1 MAQFDDFRKALEDV
15 GVSAEKIKKVMEELD
30 DTAEKSVDTLQEE
43 LALLEDKLA
52 NAKALVQQQELQRDI
67 QEKLLE
73 IEVSQ
78 GRATQEQLDA
88 LRQINATTEQVADKF
103 DNIFDALTGVNSKLQ
118 DSIFAEMMKPGGMQG
133 LIDSFQRTFTA
144 TNILASGL
152 SKVVEMSVALSLAT
166 DNVLVEF
173 NRATGASSLYNNEI
187 MALEQNM
194 YQHGVGIDN
203 AASAYASLVTNVTSF
218 NNMSAST
225 RQDIAETTALLDKFG
240 VSADSTAQNIQ
251 LMTSVMG
258 LSGEEAAAT
267 SRQMFTLAQSLG
279 MPPAEMA
286 AAFQSAAPHMAKFGS
301 MGTEVFMDVA
311 AAAREANMSIDQ
323 LLRITEQFDTFEG
336 AAQAVGK
343 LNAILGGPFLNSLEM
358 VTATNPVDRMR
369 NLSDAITEAG
379 LSFDEMGY
387 YERQA
392 VANAAGLQDVSEL
405 ALVMAGE
412 FDNLSNS
419 MANMSQSELVELQKQ
434 SSDFNTLA
442 DKMTQIMRTLAL
454 QFQPVV
460 EFIKEAADLFLYLNK
475 QTNGLLPYLVI
486 AAAAIGALA
495 LAFITITPQ
504 IAATAAALGLIAP
517 VAAPA
522 AAGLAAMSPV
532 VAAAGSAMAVG
543 APGILAF
550 GAAFL
555 MLGLGVGLAAAGMAL
570 FVLSMT
576 QLFSVATPDQMLAFG
591 ASLIMIGVGMQ
602 ALAAASLFL
611 GPVLLLLTGLSA
623 ALLGVS
629 YAVSL
634 MNFENLLPLTD
645 LFQAIATIVTGEMDN
660 LTETIEAVTNMAD
673 AISNVDDARK
683 IVAVRQV
690 IDSIN
695 GRPPAPAAATPA
707 APAPVAAGGN
717 RQPIYL
723 RVELGNRHFD
733 QYVGE
738 LVNGMINPFG

>member
-1 MAQFDDFRKALEDV
+1 MA
-15 GVSAEKIKKVMEELD
+15 ELD
-30 DTAEKSVDTLQEE
+30 DFLKFLKETGKDAKEIEKIFKRLSKEALKTADDLAEE
-43 LALLEDKLA
+43 LEALQTKLSL
-52 NAKALVQQQELQRDI
+52 AKSIVEQQELQREI
-67 QEKLLE
+67 QEVLLE
-73 IEVSQ
+73 IGISQ
-78 GRATQEQLDA
+78 GTATREQLEA
-88 LRQINATTEQVADKF
+88 LRQMNSTTEEVADKF
-103 DNIFDALTGVNSKLQ
+103 DGIFDSLTGVNSKLE
-118 DSIFAEMMKPGGMQG
+118 DSIFSKLMQPGGMQG

-166 DNVLVEF
+166 DDALVEF
-173 NRATGASSLYNNEI
+173 NRSTGAAELYNSEI
-187 MALEQNM
+187 MALEQSM
-194 YQHGVGIDN
+194 YDVGVGIDN
-203 AASAYASLVTNVTSF
+203 AAGAYASLTSNVTSF
-218 NNMSAST
+218 NRMSAST
-225 RQDIAETTALLDKFG
+225 RKDIAETTALLDKFG

-251 LMTSVMG
+251 VMTSVMG

-267 SRQMFTLAQSLG
+267 SREMFTLAQALG

-286 AAFQSAAPHMAKFGS
+286 TAFQSAAPHMAKFGS
-301 MGTEVFMDVA
+301 MGTEVFKDVA
-311 AAAREANMSIDQ
+311 IAAREANMSIEQ
-323 LLRITEQFDTFEG
+323 LLSITEKFDTFEG
-336 AAQAVGK
+336 AAESVGK

-358 VTATNPVDRMR
+358 VSATNPVDRMK
-369 NLSDAITEAG
+369 NLSDAIDSAG

-392 VANAAGLQDVSEL
+392 VANAAGLKDVSEL

-412 FDNLSNS
+412 FDNLGNS
-419 MANMSQSELVELQKQ
+419 VANMSQSELVDLQKQ
-434 SSDFNTLA
+434 NAQFNTLA
-442 DKMTQIMRTLAL
+442 DKTTQIMRTLAL

-475 QTNGLLPYLVI
+475 QTGGLLPYLVI
-486 AAAAIGALA
+486 AASAVGALA
-495 LAFITITPQ
+495 LAFLTFGPPVIT
-504 IAATAAALGLIAP
+504 AATSLVGLTVA
-517 VAAPA
+517 AAPA
-522 AAGLAAMSPV
+522 GASIAALAPV
-532 VAAAGSAMAVG
+532 VTAAGSAMAAG
-543 APGILAF
+543 APGILALGF
-550 GAAFL
+550 AFL
-555 MLGLGVGLAAAGMAL
+555 MLGGGIGLAALGMAL
-570 FVLSMT
+570 FVLSMR
-576 QLFSVATPDQMLAFG
+576 QLFEVATPDQMLAFG
-591 ASLIMIGVGMQ
+591 ASLIMIGIGMQ

-611 GPVLLLLTGLSA
+611 GPVLVLLAGLSA

-634 MNFENLLPLTD
+634 MNFENLLPLTN
-645 LFQAIATIVTGEMDN
+645 LFQAIATIITGEMDN

-695 GRPPAPAAATPA
+695 GRPSPPTAAAPAAA
-707 APAPVAAGGN
+707 APVAAGGN

-723 RVELGNRHFD
+723 RVELGNRYFD

>member
-1 MAQFDDFRKALEDV
+1 MAQFDDFAKILKEAGKDAEEI
-15 GVSAEKIKKVMEELD
+15 EKILKSLREEGKKTAEEL
-30 DTAEKSVDTLQEE
+30 EEE
-43 LALLEDKLA
+43 LEMLKIKLSLA
-52 NAKALVQQQELQRDI
+52 QSIVEQQELQRDI
-67 QEKLLE
+67 EEKLVE
-73 IEVSQ
+73 IKTAQ
-78 GRATQEQLDA
+78 NKATIEQLEA
-88 LRQINATTEQVADKF
+88 LKQTNKTTEKVADKF
-103 DNIFDALTGVNSKLQ
+103 DNIFDSLTGVNSKLQ
-118 DSIFAEMMKPGGMQG
+118 DSIFSEMMKPGGMQG

-194 YQHGVGIDN
+194 YEHGVGIDN
-203 AASAYASLVTNVTSF
+203 AASAYSSLVTNVTSF

-311 AAAREANMSIDQ
+311 VAAREANMSVDQ

-343 LNAILGGPFLNSLEM
+343 LNAVLGGPFLNSLEM

-369 NLSDAITEAG
+369 NLSDAIAQAG

-387 YERQA
+387 YERQTI
-392 VANAAGLQDVSEL
+392 ANAAGLQDVSEL

-412 FDNLSNS
+412 FDGLSDS

-434 SSDFNTLA
+434 SAQFNTLA
-442 DKMTQIMRTLAL
+442 DKTTQIMRSLAL

-460 EFIKEAADLFLYLNK
+460 ELIKEAADLFLYLNK
-475 QTNGLLPYLVI
+475 QTGGLLPYLVI
-486 AAAAIGALA
+486 AASAVGALA
-495 LAFITITPQ
+495 LAFLTFGPPVI
-504 IAATAAALGLIAP
+504 TAAASLASLTVA
-517 VAAPA
+517 AAPA
-522 AAGLAAMSPV
+522 GASLAGLAPV
-532 VAAAGSAMAVG
+532 VSAAGAAMAAG
-543 APGILAF
+543 APGILAL

-555 MLGLGVGLAAAGMAL
+555 MLGGGILLAALGMAL
-570 FVLSMT
+570 FVLSLR
-576 QLFSVATPDQMLAFG
+576 QLFEVATPDQMLAFG

-602 ALAAASLFL
+602 ALAAASFFL
-611 GPVLLLLTGLSA
+611 GPVLVLLAALSA

-634 MNFENLLPLTD
+634 MNFENLLPLTN
-645 LFQAIATIVTGEMDN
+645 LFQAIATIMTGEVQN
-660 LTETIEAVTNMAD
+660 LTNVLQ
-673 AISNVDDARK
+673 AIKDTTDSIQSIDDTRK
-683 IVAVRQV
+683 IAAVQNLVAT
-690 IDSIN
+690 IN
-695 GRPPAPAAATPA
+695 GNATMAPAAGTTA
-707 APAPVAAGGN
+707 AAPVAAGGN
-717 RQPIYL
+717 RQPVYL
-723 RVELGNRHFD
+723 RVELGNRYFD

-738 LVNGMINPFG
+738 IVNGIINPFG

>member
-1 MAQFDDFRKALEDV
+1 MAQFDDFAKILKEAGKDAQEI
-15 GVSAEKIKKVMEELD
+15 EKILKSLREEAKKTAEEL
-30 DTAEKSVDTLQEE
+30 EEE
-43 LALLEDKLA
+43 LESLKIKLSL
-52 NAKALVQQQELQRDI
+52 AKSIVEQQELQRDI

-78 GRATQEQLDA
+78 GRATKEQLES
-88 LRQINATTEQVADKF
+88 LRQINATTEKVADRF
-103 DNIFDALTGVNSKLQ
+103 DNIFDSLTGVNSKLQ

-194 YQHGVGIDN
+194 YEHGVGIDN

-286 AAFQSAAPHMAKFGS
+286 AAFQMAAPHMAKFGS
-301 MGTEVFMDVA
+301 MGVEVFMDVA
-311 AAAREANMSIDQ
+311 AAAREANMSVDQ

-369 NLSDAITEAG
+369 NLSDAIAQAG

-412 FDNLSNS
+412 FDNLSDS
-419 MANMSQSELVELQKQ
+419 MANMSQSELVDLQKQ
-434 SSDFNTLA
+434 NAQFNTLA
-442 DKMTQIMRTLAL
+442 DKTTQIMRTLAL

-460 EFIKEAADLFLYLNK
+460 DFIKEAADLFLYLNK

-486 AAAAIGALA
+486 ATSALAALA
-495 LAFITITPQ
+495 LAAMTVLPPIITMG
-504 IAATAAALGLIAP
+504 ASLATLT
-517 VAAPA
+517 VTAAPA
-522 AAGLAAMSPV
+522 GASLAGLAPV
-532 VAAAGSAMAVG
+532 VSAAGAAMAAG
-543 APGILAF
+543 APGILAL

-555 MLGLGVGLAAAGMAL
+555 MLGAGIGLAAVGMAL
-570 FVLSMT
+570 FVLSMR
-576 QLFSVATPDQMLAFG
+576 QLFEVATPDQMLAFG
-591 ASLIMIGVGMQ
+591 ASLIMIGIGMQ
-602 ALAAASLFL
+602 ALAAASIFL
-611 GPVLLLLTGLSA
+611 GPVLVLLAGLSA

-634 MNFENLLPLTD
+634 MNFENLLPLTN
-645 LFQAIATIVTGEMDN
+645 LFQAIATIITGEMDN

-695 GRPPAPAAATPA
+695 GRPPPPAATAPAAA
-707 APAPVAAGGN
+707 APVAAGGN

-723 RVELGNRHFD
+723 RVELGNRYFD

-738 LVNGMINPFG
+738 IVNGMINPFG